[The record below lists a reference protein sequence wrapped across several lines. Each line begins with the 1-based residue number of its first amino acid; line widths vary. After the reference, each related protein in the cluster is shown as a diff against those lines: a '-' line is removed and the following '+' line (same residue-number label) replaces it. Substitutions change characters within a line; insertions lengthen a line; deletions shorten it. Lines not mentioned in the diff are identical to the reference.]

1 MKIAYVYDAVYPW
14 VKGGAEKRVY
24 ELAKRIAARGHDV
37 HWYGMGY
44 WSAQN
49 KGKNIERDGIKF
61 HAVCRP
67 LKLYDGDRRSIKQA
81 IYFSWML
88 LFKLRAGK
96 YDIIDCQGF
105 PFFSCYAAKINAFF
119 GRTALII
126 TLHEVW
132 NNYWYEY
139 LGKAGFFGKVT
150 EKIMVNLTNK
160 IITVSNKTKE
170 DLKELKPSE
179 KSLIIP
185 NGIDLEEI
193 DNIDPNSR
201 KSDIIFVGRLIKEKN
216 TDLLIKSINL
226 VKKSFPQ
233 INCVIIGGGPEKQNL
248 ENLII
253 EHHLEKNIK
262 FLGFLDDY
270 QNIIAHM
277 KSSKVLVLP
286 SKREGFGMVVLEAN
300 ACGLPAVVIDHPMNA
315 AKELIEYGKNGF
327 IAENTEESLAEKIT
341 EAINSKEEITSSCKD
356 FAQDY
361 DWNKIVDKLE
371 IAYWE
376 FLLK

>member
-24 ELAKRIAARGHDV
+24 ELAKRLAARGHDV

-44 WSAQN
+44 WLTN
-49 KGKNIERDGIKF
+49 GEKNIERDGIKF

-67 LKLYDGDRRSIKQA
+67 LELYEGDRRSIKQA

-105 PFFSCYAAKINAFF
+105 PFFSCYAAKINTFF
-119 GRTALII
+119 GRSALII

-139 LGKAGFFGKVT
+139 LGKAGFFGKLT

-179 KSLIIP
+179 KSIIIP

-193 DNIDPNSR
+193 DSIDPYYE

-216 TDLLIKSINL
+216 TDLLIKSIIQ
-226 VKKSFPQ
+226 VKKSFPN
-233 INCVIIGGGPEKQNL
+233 IKCVIIGEGPEKQNL
-248 ENLII
+248 ESLID
-253 EHHLEKNIK
+253 EYHLEENIQ

-270 QNIIAHM
+270 HNIIAHM
-277 KSSKVLVLP
+277 KSSKVLALP
-286 SKREGFGMVVLEAN
+286 SQREGFGIVVLEAN
-300 ACGLPAVVIDHPMNA
+300 ACGLPAVVIDYPMNA
-315 AKELIEYGKNGF
+315 AKDLIENGKNGF
-327 IAENTEESLAEKIT
+327 IAENTEESLAEKII
-341 EAINSKEEITSSCKD
+341 EAINLKEEM
-356 FAQDY
+356 AQFCRDLAQSY
-361 DWNKIVDKLE
+361 NWDKIVDKLE
-371 IAYWE
+371 VAYWE